1 MKNKKTLLC
10 GLLCVCAL
18 AAASFAPN
26 FAYASA
32 ENSAGI
38 KDSDFFQPASGVTAQ
53 PSEDIALTDITMPYT
68 ADGCVYYGTEGTAFP
83 ADMSS
88 FRWNLTIN
96 QLAAGQSFTI
106 SFLKDAQKRPFDG
119 AVGVSFV
126 FEAFSEGVL
135 RLYILDAADGSLLQ
149 EMIDTD
155 SQWAYQ
161 KDGTFP
167 EDYPKDPEAEE
178 GHSHG
183 MVGRLTCANAIGQTL
198 QFVNMVDSASFG
210 GTTNPTRRYDGQL
223 FGYHCSRR
231 DIHQPRH
238 ENQQSCP
245 GAFRR
250 RPKRYD
256 GAGNGVVLHGIHAR
270 R

>member
-135 RLYILDAADGSLLQ
+135 RLYILCLLYTSDAAD
-149 EMIDTD
+149 E
-155 SQWAYQ
+155 
-161 KDGTFP
+161 
-167 EDYPKDPEAEE
+167 
-178 GHSHG
+178 
-183 MVGRLTCANAIGQTL
+183 
-198 QFVNMVDSASFG
+198 
-210 GTTNPTRRYDGQL
+210 
-223 FGYHCSRR
+223 
-231 DIHQPRH
+231 
-238 ENQQSCP
+238 
-245 GAFRR
+245 
-250 RPKRYD
+250 
-256 GAGNGVVLHGIHAR
+256 
-270 R
+270 